1 MILPTTLIHLLQG
14 ECDKSTI
21 VHLNHSNMA
30 GPDHINTEALR
41 STDGDRVPIEKE
53 DVSQIERVLSG
64 GSEIRKDLVDY
75 DRMDKDVA
83 KYAAQEPIEISEAE
97 NKRLKRMIDKR
108 VLAIMIPTYF
118 LQALDKG
125 TLSFAA
131 IMGMASQA

>member
-1 MILPTTLIHLLQG
+1 MAGADHIHTDDSRPTTVG
-14 ECDKSTI
+14 
-21 VHLNHSNMA
+21 
-30 GPDHINTEALR
+30 
-41 STDGDRVPIEKE
+41 RVPLEKE
-53 DVSQIERVLSG
+53 DVSQVERVLSG

-83 KYAAQEPIEISEAE
+83 KYATQERIHISESE
-97 NKRLKRMIDKR
+97 NKRLKRMIDRR

-131 IMGMASQA
+131 IMGKTSNDWYILLDG

>member
-1 MILPTTLIHLLQG
+1 
-14 ECDKSTI
+14 
-21 VHLNHSNMA
+21 MA
-30 GPDHINTEALR
+30 GPDTIATEESR
-41 STDGDRVPIEKE
+41 TTGVGQVSVEKE

-64 GSEIRKDLVDY
+64 GSEIQKDLVDY

-83 KYAAQEPIEISEAE
+83 KYANQEPIQISEAE
-97 NKRLKRMIDKR
+97 NKRLKRMIDRR

-131 IMGMASQA
+131 IMGMTSRV